1 MEDIVSEIGKGFLR
15 AIGFFLVEVI
25 FNFVFYYIGWPICK
39 ILSLGTYPQKV
50 TNDYLHTD
58 TRQGLL
64 CSFVGFTFVVLVG
77 LYLTGQFNING
88 GA

>member
-15 AIGFFLVEVI
+15 GIGYLLVEVL
-25 FNFVFYYIGWPICK
+25 FNFILYYIGWPICK
-39 ILSLGTYPQKV
+39 ILSLGTYPKKV
-50 TNDYLHTD
+50 THDYLYTD

-64 CSFVGFTFVVLVG
+64 CSLVGFTFVLLVG

-88 GA
+88 SA